1 MNIEKCLQYY
11 LDQCIDDS
19 YDDTEYINNIT
30 ISIQKILDDTMKNR
44 EQIINKYGYSE
55 YTRIKQIS
63 MNNYFNM
70 SKTNICKDV
79 AQQQRYNLDEFERLF
94 KEKDYKNNIY
104 SSNK

>member
-1 MNIEKCLQYY
+1 
-11 LDQCIDDS
+11 
-19 YDDTEYINNIT
+19 
-30 ISIQKILDDTMKNR
+30 
-44 EQIINKYGYSE
+44 
-55 YTRIKQIS
+55 

-104 SSNK
+104 SSNKYI